1 MGPLTAAR
9 RRRPN
14 RALAAAADGSNM
26 CAICV
31 DYQKGLLTLKEAKR
45 NLDETKDSEHK
56 EDVQELLAD
65 EEKYLELTKGI
76 P

>member
-1 MGPLTAAR
+1 
-9 RRRPN
+9 
-14 RALAAAADGSNM
+14 M
-26 CAICV
+26 CCTICI

-45 NLDETKDSEHK
+45 NLDEAVDSEHK
-56 EDVQELLAD
+56 EDIQELLAD